1 MAKSKLGLRQ
11 AAMSAPIA
19 PTQKR
24 SWLQKL
30 DDETRQE
37 FIEFIQEWHAG
48 GELAARY
55 PSRRSLILFLRTQ
68 QFTAGL
74 GRSALSD
81 TIAAIIEGRHGG

>member
-1 MAKSKLGLRQ
+1 MARSKLGLRQ
-11 AAMSAPIA
+11 AAMSAPVI
-19 PTQKR
+19 TSYRR

-30 DDETRQE
+30 DEQTRRE
-37 FIEFIQEWHAG
+37 FIDFIEEWHAG
-48 GELAARY
+48 GELADRY

-68 QFTAGL
+68 EFTSGL